1 MQKKIIIF
9 SLAFSFLIHCIAI
22 FFISLEISNNLDP
35 VIFSWPQ
42 ILSTS
47 DLQMN
52 TASIKLPSWEHFSY
66 FKSLIKENSL
76 STIDKPMLKPA
87 GNGVIAPQLVE
98 AKQSLLQDKAVNFLY
113 LWDRPIVSNTGD
125 EQNISYKTYISR
137 YGKVVFS
144 FPEKLTLDSYSNI
157 SSQQYLRESAIFLK
171 DNFFW
176 TKLETVVR

>member
-1 MQKKIIIF
+1 
-9 SLAFSFLIHCIAI
+9 
-22 FFISLEISNNLDP
+22 
-35 VIFSWPQ
+35 
-42 ILSTS
+42 
-47 DLQMN
+47 
-52 TASIKLPSWEHFSY
+52 
-66 FKSLIKENSL
+66 
-76 STIDKPMLKPA
+76 MLKPA